1 MAVHSSNALHEL
13 VTTLAA
19 PWVVLSPRSGQ
30 LTGFGAE
37 GVYARDRRILSRLVV
52 TVDGQEPLPVHVDES
67 VRGRGSGDGVTVF
80 GAVIEGLG
88 DGGHDPTVFLRRTR
102 AVSGDGLSERIT
114 VVNSSHQT
122 VSCTLNVA
130 LGTDL
135 AGTAEVRSQAAAD
148 LPALTPTVD
157 GGALHWEKAGTR
169 VSALC
174 DLEPSLTDGEMHWQ
188 LQLKPGDE
196 STITLRITAEFP
208 ATTGFEIKPPDQRPA
223 YDEIA
228 LSCSDTRVDRWVRRS
243 LDDIASLQL
252 GTGTMAQPDATTA
265 PQAGTGSAA
274 QAGTGGER
282 YLGAG
287 PPWYLTL
294 FGRDSLISAGML
306 IPVDPELAA
315 GTLRALAAWQG
326 SKVNPD
332 AAEQPG
338 KIPHEL
344 RAEVADHGNGLVLP
358 AAYYGTHDA
367 TQLWITTLHKAWR
380 WGMPADEVRALLPN
394 LRRALTWMSEYADPD
409 GDGFLEYIDESGHGL
424 ANQGWKDSSDSVQ
437 WPDGTIATAP
447 IALCEVQGYA
457 YAAALAGAELLEAFA
472 ADSLGDSGDSGN
484 AGRAGGR
491 GEGGGPG
498 GADEWRAWAAELKTR
513 FREKFWVDGYPAIA
527 LDGAKRP
534 VAGPASNMGHLLG
547 TGLLDA
553 DEEATVSA
561 LLGDKQLDSGFGLR
575 TLTTDMTGFNPLGY
589 HTGTVWPHDTA
600 MTIQGL
606 YASARTSPGG
616 SASGGSASPE
626 SASPESASPGA
637 DAPGSA
643 AAVATTY
650 TRGLVEAAEAF
661 GYRLPELYGGA
672 GVGEES
678 SPTPYPLS
686 CRPQAWAA
694 ASAVAVVVAALG
706 IEPNVPAGTLDIT
719 PAADFPWR
727 SLKLDGIRVGERVL
741 SIEYADGNLTLS

>member
-1 MAVHSSNALHEL
+1 M
-13 VTTLAA
+13 
-19 PWVVLSPRSGQ
+19 LSPRSGQ
-30 LTGFGAE
+30 LTGTGAE
-37 GVYARDRRILSRLVV
+37 GVYARDRRILSRMVV
-52 TVDGQEPLPVHVDES
+52 TVDGREPLAVHVDES
-67 VRGRGSGDGVTVF
+67 AVAGRHPVATRSGASAAGDGQAAARPTTTGSARGGVTVF
-80 GAVIEGLG
+80 GAVVEGLG
-88 DGGHDPTVFLRRTR
+88 DGGHDPTVRLRRTR
-102 AVSGDGLSERIT
+102 TVDGEGLTEQLT
-114 VVNSSHQT
+114 VVNNSHLT
-122 VSCTLNVA
+122 VDCTLKVA

-135 AGTAEVRSQAAAD
+135 AGTAEVRSEAAAD
-148 LPALTPTVD
+148 LPALTAVAD
-157 GGALHWEKAGTR
+157 GGGLSWEKAGTR
-169 VSALC
+169 VSALA
-174 DLEPSLTDGEMHWQ
+174 DLEPALDDGGMEWQ

-196 STITLRITAEFP
+196 STVTLRVTAEFP
-208 ATTGFEIKPPDQRPA
+208 AATGFEIKPPDERPT

-228 LSCSDTRVDRWVRRS
+228 FSCSDTRVERWLRRS
-243 LDDIASLQL
+243 LDDLAALQL
-252 GTGTMAQPDATTA
+252 GTGSATSGA
-265 PQAGTGSAA
+265 
-274 QAGTGGER
+274 GGER

-294 FGRDSLISAGML
+294 FGRDSLISSGML

-326 SKVNPD
+326 SKVDAD

-394 LRRALTWMSEYADPD
+394 LQRALTWMREYADPD
-409 GDGFLEYIDESGHGL
+409 GDGFFEYIDETGHGL

-447 IALCEVQGYA
+447 IALCEVQGYS
-457 YAAALAGAELLEAFA
+457 YAAALAGAELLDAFDEDGAEEWRIWA
-472 ADSLGDSGDSGN
+472 AD
-484 AGRAGGR
+484 
-491 GEGGGPG
+491 
-498 GADEWRAWAAELKTR
+498 LKTR

-553 DEEATVSA
+553 DEEATVAA
-561 LLGDKQLDSGFGLR
+561 LLGDRQLDSGFGLR
-575 TLTTDMTGFNPLGY
+575 TLTTEMTGFNPLGY
-589 HTGTVWPHDTA
+589 HTGSVWPHDTA
-600 MTIQGL
+600 MTVKGL
-606 YASARTSPGG
+606 YA
-616 SASGGSASPE
+616 
-626 SASPESASPGA
+626 
-637 DAPGSA
+637 A
-643 AAVATTY
+643 AQATIATTY
-650 TRGLVEAAEAF
+650 TRGLLEAAESF

-672 GVGEES
+672 GAGEES

-694 ASAVAVVVAALG
+694 ASAVAVIVAALG

-719 PAADFPWR
+719 PASDFPWR
-727 SLKLDGIRVGERVL
+727 SLRLDGVRVGERTLTV
-741 SIEYADGNLTLS
+741 EYTDGSLTLS